1 MPKPTIDIPLDETQ
15 EKAQPA
21 QERKASR
28 IDIPLDEDGKRAE
41 PLDITMAEL
50 EFVNRHHEE
59 YKKLRRRAREQEG
72 R

>member
-1 MPKPTIDIPLDETQ
+1 MPKPTIDIPLDETE

-28 IDIPLDEDGKRAE
+28 IDIPLDA

-50 EFVNRHHEE
+50 EFCNRHHEE
-59 YKKLRRRAREQEG
+59 YKELRRRAREQEG